1 MPHRTLSVTGV
12 VLLAGLALGAC
23 KDNGTVE
30 SQPGANPVQETV
42 TQSTQSSATDPAQ
55 PAR

>member
-1 MPHRTLSVTGV
+1 MPLRNLSTVAL
-12 VLLAGLALGAC
+12 VLASGLTLGAC

-30 SQPGANPVQETV
+30 TQPGANPVQETV
-42 TQSTQSSATDPAQ
+42 TQSTQSSANGQAQ